1 MYKNYNTNF
10 LINRINNFFKKKKV
24 RRRKKSSNVNEI
36 SREFQQVKK
45 PEWNC
50 WMDKE
55 GGRKRKRLH
64 SRLMARNIGEKCK
77 LPLVAH
83 RLRSNWKHASSPARG
98 LGASLPVPV
107 HFRHDWHRCARP
119 KITRS
124 SFNIVSFP
132 FSSKYKFYPNKYLE
146 SIIFDR
152 LIPFNQG
159 KGIY

>member
-1 MYKNYNTNF
+1 MK
-10 LINRINNFFKKKKV
+10 LLDGQ
-24 RRRKKSSNVNEI
+24 RRRTKEKK
-36 SREFQQVKK
+36 
-45 PEWNC
+45 
-50 WMDKE
+50 D
-55 GGRKRKRLH
+55 LL

-77 LPLVAH
+77 LPLVVH

-159 KGIY
+159 RGYINQGESLAATIISGKSR

>member
-36 SREFQQVKK
+36 SREFQHRQQVKK

-119 KITRS
+119 KITRFEFQHYLF
-124 SFNIVSFP
+124 SFLFEI
-132 FSSKYKFYPNKYLE
+132 
-146 SIIFDR
+146 
-152 LIPFNQG
+152 
-159 KGIY
+159 